1 MTKLSP
7 TGYRASQIAL
17 HWLVAFVVLF
27 LFVTG
32 DTTTHVFF
40 AGLKAQPTD
49 TSWAWIPIHVGA
61 GLFVLGAMLWRLGL
75 RRQFGA
81 PSPPTSEPAPL
92 RWLASAVHVGL
103 YLDLVGAAI
112 VGLLAYFWFPSLA
125 GLHELLSRAVLIVL
139 ALLHIA
145 GALWHEFYWGD
156 NVLTRMLKPVRDG

>member
-1 MTKLSP
+1 MTTPSP
-7 TGYRASQIAL
+7 AGYRFSQIAL

-32 DTTTHVFF
+32 DNMTQVFR

-49 TSWAWIPIHVGA
+49 ASWAWVPIHIAA
-61 GLFVLGAMLWRLGL
+61 GLVVLAAMLWRLGL

-81 PSPPTSEPAPL
+81 LAPPETEPAPL

-103 YLDLVGAAI
+103 YLDLIGAAI

-125 GLHELLSRAVLIVL
+125 GVHELLSRAVLIGL

-145 GALWHEFYWGD
+145 GALWHELYWGD
-156 NVLTRMLKPVRDG
+156 NVLTRMVKPARD